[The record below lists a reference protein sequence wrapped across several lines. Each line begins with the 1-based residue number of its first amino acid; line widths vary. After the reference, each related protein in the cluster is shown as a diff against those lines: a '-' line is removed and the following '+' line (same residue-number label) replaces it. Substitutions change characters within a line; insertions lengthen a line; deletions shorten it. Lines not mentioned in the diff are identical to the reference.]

1 MQLIPEISYENNLL
15 GNPDYIEELIYGEQA
30 EDFDDGRI
38 YRSLDYEYFLN
49 GGITSSAL
57 RSLTQ
62 NLDETVIDYA
72 FRLQA
77 NQNRDLIQQEI
88 SEYSFFQKIIR
99 LIKKGEAVWLGLMR
113 LFPDLNE
120 ETDIDQLYDLYQEV
134 IGHYFHNDYS
144 SGKWG
149 SYFSTG
155 GELFSVL
162 KATGVIEI
170 TSAVSPSYDN
180 EYAFHCDGY
189 DVTKMYAASN
199 NLRYSQIGEYGYIR
213 DIDSENLR
221 IENAVI
227 KYPCFT
233 SCDSINH
240 RYEKNDLKLLFDHA
254 VIDGKTYSEIVLVLC
269 NAVIVPGPQ
278 HQPDTE
284 PVNRSYYMSIA
295 EFMKDGCQNAEA
307 VFDSERKSMTITG
320 TGSEDNAYSSLHA
333 SFICRYESI
342 KFFSDED
349 ILNTY
354 LIQDQENPD

>member
-221 IENAVI
+221 IENADFGSIGCPDQAADVLCVI
-227 KYPCFT
+227 RPA
-233 SCDSINH
+233 IHH
-240 RYEKNDLKLLFDHA
+240 RQKNPLDPKLRIDLSFYLVDRLQKLLKALGRQVVGLNRDQCRIRSDERIHCQHPQTRHA
-254 VIDGKTYSEIVLVLC
+254 VQQHVVVSALDRFKKLFQNPLPVHRIDQSHLQPCHCNVGWDQVYSFLLVK
-269 NAVIVPGPQ
+269 NA
-278 HQPDTE
+278 
-284 PVNRSYYMSIA
+284 
-295 EFMKDGCQNAEA
+295 
-307 VFDSERKSMTITG
+307 
-320 TGSEDNAYSSLHA
+320 L
-333 SFICRYESI
+333 
-342 KFFSDED
+342 
-349 ILNTY
+349 
-354 LIQDQENPD
+354 